1 MARHGYIPLGGDNPP
16 SSTYH
21 DQGKFGRIFPT
32 LPPFAADTPTLRAA
46 LKEIG
51 KLGGIMD
58 AKDRLTPKD
67 PLNPTAPTIKF
78 KDIPKA
84 LILDANL
91 RLENADNPELTAGI
105 TFLGQFLD
113 HDMTFDPTSSLER
126 QQDPE
131 TIANFR
137 TPTLALDN
145 LYGSGPTASPHLYDQ
160 KIDGGLTSFLI
171 EKIEGSEAFSRDGK
185 PRFDLPRNS
194 QNIALIG
201 DPRNDENLIVSQL
214 HLGFL
219 RFHNAIVERVKQKTG
234 LKNPMEVFAE
244 AQRWVRWHYQWII
257 VHEFL
262 PKTVGKEMVQDI
274 LTNGRKFYKWR
285 NLPFIPVEF
294 AVSAYRFGH
303 SQVRPSY
310 RAHFGPKPD
319 NSEAFFALFLDEG
332 RPSNPDPSN
341 PDLSDPGS
349 PKPDAEDPDDLRG
362 GKRAARRFIDWQ
374 TFFDFEGNTVPPA
387 TKLVRPNKK
396 IDTKLSTALFDLP
409 GIPGMEPQSL
419 AQRNLLRHLT
429 FRLPSGQSVAKA
441 MGVVPLTSDH
451 LADLKPSGLDTR
463 TPLWFY
469 VLREAELLGVGE
481 KGTGGARLG
490 PVGGRIVAEV
500 FIGLLQGDP
509 LSYLRQDP
517 LWEPNLMNSSR
528 KFEMTDLLKFAG
540 VVVNL

>member
-1 MARHGYIPLGGDNPP
+1 MTRHGYIPLGGDNPP
-16 SSTYH
+16 RSIYH

-32 LPPFAADTPTLRAA
+32 LPPFAADNPTLRAA

-58 AKDRLTPKD
+58 AKDDLTD
-67 PLNPTAPTIKF
+67 
-78 KDIPKA
+78 PKA
-84 LILDANL
+84 LIIDPAKSLG
-91 RLENADNPELTAGI
+91 NPNNPNLTAGI

-145 LYGSGPTASPHLYDQ
+145 VYGSGPTASPHLYDQ
-160 KIDGGLTSFLI
+160 TIDHGLTSFLI
-171 EKIEGSEAFSRDGK
+171 EQIPGSEAFSRDGK
-185 PRFDLPRNS
+185 PRFDLPRNN
-194 QNIALIG
+194 QNVALIG

-214 HLGFL
+214 HLSFL
-219 RFHNAIVERVKQKTG
+219 RFHNEMVKRVQQETG
-234 LKNPMEVFAE
+234 LTNPMEVFAE
-244 AQRWVRWHYQWII
+244 AQRLVRWHYQWII

-262 PKTVGKEMVQDI
+262 PKTVGQEMVDNV
-274 LTNGRKFYKWR
+274 LNKGRKFYNWR

-319 NSEAFFALFLDEG
+319 DSEQFIALFLDEG
-332 RPSNPDPSN
+332 RPE
-341 PDLSDPGS
+341 S
-349 PKPDAEDPDDLRG
+349 PKPDDEDPNDLRG
-362 GKRAARRFIDWQ
+362 GKRSSRRFIDWQ
-374 TFFDFEGNTVPPA
+374 TFFVFGDNRSA
-387 TKLVRPNKK
+387 PNKK
-396 IDTKLSTALFDLP
+396 IDTVLSTALFDLP

-429 FRLPSGQSVAKA
+429 FRIPSGQSVAKA
-441 MGVVPLTSDH
+441 MCVQPLTSDQ
-451 LADLKPSGLDTR
+451 LIDLKGPAGLDKR

-469 VLREAELLGVGE
+469 ILKEAELLGEVNG
-481 KGTGGARLG
+481 KGGGRLG

-500 FIGLLQGDP
+500 FIGLLQGDS
-509 LSYLRQDP
+509 LSYLSQDP
-517 LWEPNLMNSSR
+517 SWLPTLKRSEDG
-528 KFEMTDLLKFAG
+528 KFEMTDLLNFAG
-540 VVVNL
+540 VVVDLSQLVPNS

>member
-16 SSTYH
+16 SSTYY

-58 AKDRLTPKD
+58 AKDRLTPVPPQLAKD
-67 PLNPTAPTIKF
+67 VPR
-78 KDIPKA
+78 D
-84 LILDANL
+84 LIIDANL
-91 RLENADNPELTAGI
+91 NLENPNNPELTAGI

-160 KIDGGLTSFLI
+160 KIDQGLTSFLI
-171 EKIEGSEAFSRDGK
+171 EKIDCSEAISRDGK
-185 PRFDLPRNS
+185 PRFDLPRNR

-219 RFHNAIVERVKQKTG
+219 RFHNAIVERVKHETG

-310 RAHFGPKPD
+310 RAHFGPKAD

-332 RPSNPDPSN
+332 RPPST
-341 PDLSDPGS
+341 DGSDPGS
-349 PKPDAEDPDDLRG
+349 PKPDDLDPNDLRG

-374 TFFDFEGNTVPPA
+374 TFFDFEGTTVPPA

-441 MGVVPLTSDH
+441 MGVAPLTSDQ

-490 PVGGRIVAEV
+490 LVGGRIVAEV
-500 FIGLLQGDP
+500 FIGLLQGDS

-517 LWEPNLMNSSR
+517 LWEPNLMNSSG

>member
-1 MARHGYIPLGGDNPP
+1 MTRHGYIPLGGDNPP
-16 SSTYH
+16 SSIYH
-21 DQGKFGRIFPT
+21 DQGKFGRLFPT
-32 LPPFAADTPTLRAA
+32 LPPFSADTPTIRAA
-46 LKEIG
+46 LKELG
-51 KLGGIMD
+51 KLGGVMD
-58 AKDRLTPKD
+58 AKDQLKPS
-67 PLNPTAPTIKF
+67 PTLAF

-91 RLENADNPELTAGI
+91 RLENPDNPELTAGI
-105 TFLGQFLD
+105 TFLGQFID

-145 LYGSGPTASPHLYDQ
+145 VYASGPTASPYLYDQ
-160 KIDGGLTSFLI
+160 TIDYGMTSFLI
-171 EKIEGSEAFSRDGK
+171 EQIPGSAAISRDGK
-185 PRFDLPRNS
+185 PRYDLPRNS
-194 QNIALIG
+194 QLVALVG
-201 DPRNDENLIVSQL
+201 DPRNDENLIISQL
-214 HLGFL
+214 HVAFL
-219 RFHNAIVERVKQKTG
+219 RFHNAVVTRVKQETG
-234 LKNPMEVFAE
+234 LRNPMEIFAE

-262 PKTVGKEMVQDI
+262 PKTVGKAMVTEV
-274 LTNGRKFYKWR
+274 LTQGRKFYNWR

-294 AVSAYRFGH
+294 SVSAYRFGH

-310 RAHFGPKPD
+310 RAHFGPKSD
-319 NSEAFFALFLDEG
+319 DSEAFFALFLDDG
-332 RPSNPDPSN
+332 RPPSA
-341 PDLSDPGS
+341 DGSDPGS
-349 PKPDAEDPDDLRG
+349 PKPEALDPNDLRG

-374 TFFDFEGNTVPPA
+374 TFFDFGD
-387 TKLVRPNKK
+387 KRSRPNKK
-396 IDTKLSTALFDLP
+396 IDAKLSTALFDLP

-429 FRLPSGQSVAKA
+429 FRLPSGQNVAKA
-441 MGVVPLTSDH
+441 MGITPLTSEQ
-451 LADLKPSGLDTR
+451 LADLTPLGLDKR

-469 VLREAELLGVGE
+469 ILKEAELLGVGE
-481 KGTGGARLG
+481 KGNGGARLG

-500 FIGLLQGDP
+500 LIGLLQGDS

-517 LWEPNLMNSSR
+517 EWVPNLLNSNG
-528 KFEMTDLLKFAG
+528 KFEMTDFLKFAG

>member
-1 MARHGYIPLGGDNPP
+1 MARHGYTPLGGDNPP
-16 SSTYH
+16 NSTYH

-32 LPPFAADTPTLRAA
+32 LPPFAADTPKLRAS

-51 KLGGIMD
+51 QLGGIMD
-58 AKDRLTPKD
+58 AKDRLKSKVAGLPD
-67 PLNPTAPTIKF
+67 IPF
-78 KDIPKA
+78 KDIPKL
-84 LILDANL
+84 LIVDANL
-91 RLENADNPELTAGI
+91 NLENVNNPELTAGI

-145 LYGSGPTASPHLYDQ
+145 LYGAGPNASPHLYDQ
-160 KIDGGLTSFLI
+160 SIDHGMTSFLI
-171 EKIEGSEAFSRDGK
+171 ELIEGSEAISADGQK
-185 PRFDLPRNS
+185 RYDLPRNS
-194 QNIALIG
+194 QMVALIG

-214 HLGFL
+214 HLAFL
-219 RFHNAIVERVKQKTG
+219 RFHNEVVKRVKQETG
-234 LKNPMEVFAE
+234 LQNPMEIFAE

-262 PKTVGKEMVQDI
+262 PKTVGKAMVEDI

-310 RAHFGPKPD
+310 RANFGRVPSD
-319 NSEAFFALFLDEG
+319 VNQHFFALFLDEG
-332 RPSNPDPSN
+332 RVPTDGDPKSPEPSDKDPN
-341 PDLSDPGS
+341 
-349 PKPDAEDPDDLRG
+349 DLRG

-374 TFFDFEGNTVPPA
+374 TFFDFEGDTTLPPA
-387 TKLVRPNKK
+387 QKKVRPNKK
-396 IDTKLSTALFDLP
+396 IDLKLSTALFDLP
-409 GIPGMEPQSL
+409 GAPGTEPQSL

-429 FRLPSGQSVAKA
+429 FKLPSGQSVAKA
-441 MGVVPLTSDH
+441 MGVTPLTSAQ
-451 LADLKPSGLDTR
+451 LADLKPYGLDTR

-469 VLREAELLGVGE
+469 VLKEAELLGVGE
-481 KGTGGARLG
+481 QGSGGARLG
-490 PVGGRIVAEV
+490 PVGGRIVGEV
-500 FIGLLQGDP
+500 FIGLLQGDS

-517 LWEPNLMNSSR
+517 LWVPNLANSSG

-540 VVVNL
+540 VVINL

>member
-1 MARHGYIPLGGDNPP
+1 MTRHGYMPLGGDNPP
-16 SSTYH
+16 RSTYY

-46 LKEIG
+46 LKELG

-58 AKDRLTPKD
+58 AKDDLSD
-67 PLNPTAPTIKF
+67 PVGLITKPEKSLGNP
-78 KDIPKA
+78 
-84 LILDANL
+84 N
-91 RLENADNPELTAGI
+91 NPNLTAGM

-131 TIANFR
+131 TISNFR
-137 TPTLALDN
+137 TPTLALDH

-160 KIDGGLTSFLI
+160 TIDQGLTSFLI
-171 EKIEGSEAFSRDGK
+171 EEIPGSAAFSRDGK

-194 QNIALIG
+194 QNVALIG

-219 RFHNAIVERVKQKTG
+219 KFHNALVKYVQQTTG

-244 AQRWVRWHYQWII
+244 AQRLVRWHYQWII

-262 PKTVGKEMVQDI
+262 PKTVGQEMVDNV
-274 LTNGRKFYKWR
+274 LNKGRKFYKWR

-294 AVSAYRFGH
+294 SVAAYRFGH

-310 RAHFGPKPD
+310 RAQFGSKPD
-319 NSEAFFALFLDEG
+319 DSEQFIALFFDDG
-332 RPSNPDPSN
+332 RPE
-341 PDLSDPGS
+341 S
-349 PKPDAEDPDDLRG
+349 PKPEDPDPNDLRG

-374 TFFDFEGNTVPPA
+374 TFFDFGD
-387 TKLVRPNKK
+387 KRSRPNKK
-396 IDTKLSTALFDLP
+396 IDTVLSTALFDLP

-419 AQRNLLRHLT
+419 AQRNLLRQLT
-429 FRLPSGQSVAKA
+429 FSVPSGQRVAKA
-441 MGVVPLTSDH
+441 MGEKPLTSDQ
-451 LADLKPSGLDTR
+451 LAVLTPFGLDKR

-469 VLREAELLGVGE
+469 ILKEAELLGLVNGQ
-481 KGTGGARLG
+481 GGGRLG
-490 PVGGRIVAEV
+490 PVGGRIVTEV
-500 FIGLLQGDP
+500 LIGLLQGDP

-517 LWEPNLMNSSR
+517 SWVPTLRNNNQ
-528 KFEMTDLLKFAG
+528 KFEMTDLLKFAE